1 MRISDWSSDVCSSDL
16 IVFDFKAVDIAPA
29 NYVSQQDALLADV
42 GILEAGLTAQ
52 TDGYDA
58 VCIDTVSDSGMA
70 ALRSLL
76 DIPVI
81 GPGRHAMLTALLLGD
96 RFSIVCMWDR
106 WRPLYAKTLAE
117 LGLEG
122 KCASIRAA
130 DLQPNNQ
137 ELLGGREDEVFP
149 VLPEVAARCVAEA
162 REDVIVLG

>member
-1 MRISDWSSDVCSSDL
+1 
-16 IVFDFKAVDIAPA
+16 
-29 NYVSQQDALLADV
+29 
-42 GILEAGLTAQ
+42 
-52 TDGYDA
+52 
-58 VCIDTVSDSGMA
+58 
-70 ALRSLL
+70 
-76 DIPVI
+76 
-81 GPGRHAMLTALLLGD
+81 MLTALMLGD

-149 VLPEVAARCVAEA
+149 VLLEGAARCVAEDRA
-162 REDVIVLG
+162 DGSVLGSNPRHWAHAFLSPEERRMGAGG